1 MIFKL
6 FFFWYYFAVC
16 LKYIL
21 AIVRKVDYILAILRK
36 VDYVLL
42 LSCENRILQWGED
55 CRFDE
60 MRNNLG
66 KLAVFWIFQ
75 VSSEFTTPFFFGYII
90 CILPEAQEEDSPICS
105 HLQAVWVWTVSLPL
119 TVVNASDR
127 DPSVKPQDIIGWLM
141 WVVGI
146 IVEATADQQK
156 LAFKNSPAN
165 KGKWCNIG
173 LWKYSRHPNYF
184 GEVSFIGSST
194 FLFTFSLL

>member
-21 AIVRKVDYILAILRK
+21 AIVRKVDYVLAILRK

-75 VSSEFTTPFFFGYII
+75 VSSEFTTPFFFWVHY
-90 CILPEAQEEDSPICS
+90 LYSPGS
-105 HLQAVWVWTVSLPL
+105 
-119 TVVNASDR
+119 
-127 DPSVKPQDIIGWLM
+127 IGGRFTNLFSFA
-141 WVVGI
+141 GC
-146 IVEATADQQK
+146 
-156 LAFKNSPAN
+156 L
-165 KGKWCNIG
+165 G
-173 LWKYSRHPNYF
+173 LDC
-184 GEVSFIGSST
+184 
-194 FLFTFSLL
+194 